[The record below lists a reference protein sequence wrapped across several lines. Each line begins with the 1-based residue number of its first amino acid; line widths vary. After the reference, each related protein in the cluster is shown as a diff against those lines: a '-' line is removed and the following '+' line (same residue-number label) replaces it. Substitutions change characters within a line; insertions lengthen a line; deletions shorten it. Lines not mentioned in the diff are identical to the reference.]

1 MDSSRCVVIEIEPPA
16 EEQLLK
22 YLSERKRNY
31 NWIMKENDEAR
42 PKVRVCVWWKKEE
55 YKEFSATPL
64 RSFLKRIKNKFVF
77 PPKISKRVTTAE
89 GVRAVCNHVHGS
101 ISKYHL
107 EGELLSRLG
116 DLLLKKAA
124 GDTESITDSVDSN
137 TSIIMTKLNIL
148 LGIADV
154 IAQHVTSLSGDA
166 RVPEVDENTSSSLI
180 THADESEYESARS
193 FPACWCDAVRA
204 LPQFEERPLLQ
215 SEQDTEVPSS
225 SVLF

>member
-31 NWIMKENDEAR
+31 NWVMKENDEAR
-42 PKVRVCVWWKKEE
+42 PKVLVCVWWKKEE

-77 PPKISKRVTTAE
+77 PPKISKRVTTAV
-89 GVRAVCNHVHGS
+89 GVRAVCDNVHGS

-107 EGELLSRLG
+107 EGELLGRLG

-154 IAQHVTSLSGDA
+154 VAQHVTSLSGDA

-180 THADESEYESARS
+180 THADEYEPARS

-215 SEQDTEVPSS
+215 SEQDTEQGCQIHE
-225 SVLF
+225 